1 MTTGRVKDSRSEFLW
16 IEKLRAGVS
25 RTAIRTYYRGGGG
38 NTAQLVIANSTRVL
52 PMQTS
57 DITC

>member
-38 NTAQLVIANSTRVL
+38 QHSATRHRE
-52 PMQTS
+52 QYEGAA
-57 DITC
+57 DADE